1 MQDKIDKVH
10 WMQSGE
16 KKFKGTVGQSGNG
29 TSLPGGRDDP
39 KSGNP
44 DQMSFEKCIQ
54 DATCDVL
61 GTTNECPDG
70 VCYEG

>member
-1 MQDKIDKVH
+1 MQDKINKLH

-16 KKFKGTVGQSGNG
+16 KRFKGTVGESGNG

-39 KSGNP
+39 GPENP
-44 DQMSFEKCIQ
+44 DQMSFEKCIE
-54 DATCDVL
+54 DATCDDL
-61 GTTNECPDG
+61 GTTDDCPYG